1 MARNPGVLT
10 KNPNVIKWVDEMVAL
25 TKPDQVIW
33 IDGSKEQL
41 DELTNEVCSLPD
53 GNKDKMYR
61 LNPEKLP
68 GCLYH
73 RTLPN
78 DVARVEDRTF
88 ICCREKKDAGPT
100 NNWMDPKEMKAMLT
114 PMYDG
119 VMKGRTMYVIPYSMG
134 PIGSSLA
141 KVGVELTDS
150 IYVVLNMNIM
160 TRMGADAFKNLGD
173 TSNDFVRGL
182 HSKADVDPEKRYIV
196 QFPEENTIW
205 SINSAY
211 GGNVLLGK
219 KCFALRI
226 ASYQGKNEGWMAE
239 HMLILGVKKPDGE
252 MRYITAAF
260 PSACGKTNLAMLIP
274 PAVYKEQGYEV
285 YTVGDDIAW
294 VKPGKDG
301 RLYAINPENGFF
313 GVAPGTNAKS
323 NYNALASTMKNTIF
337 TNVALNNA
345 DNTVWWEGLDKNP
358 PVDATEWKGAKVN
371 GPEFTSEIDPATG
384 KNKKLA
390 HPNSRFTAPAVNCP
404 CVSPEFNNPD
414 GVPVSAIIFGGR
426 RASTTPLVYQ
436 SFDWVHGTY
445 MGSAVSSET
454 TAAATGAVGVLRHDP
469 MAMKPFI
476 GYNVGDYWAHWLEM
490 GEKLGDKAPKIFN
503 VNWFK
508 QDENG
513 NFIWPGFGDNMR
525 VLDWIIKR
533 VEGKVDAVET
543 PIGFLP
549 KKGDINLKGIEDE
562 VTSEV
567 EDKLLAV
574 DVDLWKKE
582 IAEMR
587 RYYNDDIKA
596 KGGNIPQA
604 LFDELDKIEARLNK
618 A

>member
-1 MARNPGVLT
+1 MSLT
-10 KNPNVIKWVDEMVAL
+10 NNPNVLKWVDEMVAL
-25 TKPDQVIW
+25 TKPDKVVW

-41 DELTNEVCSLPD
+41 DALTDEVCSLPE
-53 GNKDKMYR
+53 GNRDKMYR
-61 LNPEKLP
+61 LNQEKLP

-88 ICCREKKDAGPT
+88 ICTPTKEEAGPT
-100 NNWMDPKEMKAMLT
+100 NNWMDPKEMYAKLT
-114 PMYDG
+114 PLYDG

-134 PIGSSLA
+134 PIGSPLA

-160 TRMGADAFKNLGD
+160 TRMGKQAFENLGD

-182 HSKADVDPEKRYIV
+182 HSKANVDPENRYIV
-196 QFPEENTIW
+196 QFPQDNTIW

-239 HMLILGVKKPDGE
+239 HMLILGVKKPDGKVV
-252 MRYITAAF
+252 YITAAF

-274 PAVYKEQGYEV
+274 PKTYKDKGYEV
-285 YTVGDDIAW
+285 FTVGDDIAW
-294 VKPGKDG
+294 MKPGADG

-358 PVDATEWKGAKVN
+358 PEDATEWKGAKVN
-371 GPEFTSEIDPATG
+371 GKEYTSVIGADG
-384 KNKKLA
+384 KPQKLA

-404 CVSPEFNNPD
+404 CVSPEFNNPN

-436 SFDWVHGTY
+436 SFDWTHGTY
-445 MGSAVSSET
+445 IGSAVSSET
-454 TAAATGAVGVLRHDP
+454 TAAAVGAVGVLRHDP

-503 VNWFK
+503 VNWFRV
-508 QDENG
+508 DEDG
-513 NFIWPGFGDNMR
+513 HFIWPGFGDNLR
-525 VLDWIIKR
+525 VLEWILKR
-533 VEGKVDAVET
+533 CDNEVDAVET
-543 PIGFLP
+543 AIGYVP
-549 KKGDINLKGIEDE
+549 KPEDINLEGLKDFDE
-562 VTSEV
+562 EKLASILKVDNAKWAKEAAGV
-567 EDKLLAV
+567 EEFYKKFGDKL
-574 DVDLWKKE
+574 
-582 IAEMR
+582 
-587 RYYNDDIKA
+587 
-596 KGGNIPQA
+596 PQE
-604 LFDELDKIEARLNK
+604 LRDELNGLEERTK

>member
-1 MARNPGVLT
+1 MSLT
-10 KNPNVIKWVDEMVAL
+10 NNPNVLKWVDEMVAL
-25 TKPDQVIW
+25 TKPDKVVW

-41 DELTNEVCSLPD
+41 DALTDEVCSLPE
-53 GNKDKMYR
+53 GNRDKMYR
-61 LNPEKLP
+61 LNQEKLP

-88 ICCREKKDAGPT
+88 ICTPTKEEAGPT
-100 NNWMDPKEMKAMLT
+100 NNWMDPKEMYAKLT
-114 PMYDG
+114 PLYDG

-134 PIGSSLA
+134 PIGSPLA

-160 TRMGADAFKNLGD
+160 TRMGKQAFENLGD

-182 HSKADVDPEKRYIV
+182 HSKANVDPENRYIV
-196 QFPEENTIW
+196 QFPQDNTIW

-239 HMLILGVKKPDGE
+239 HMLILGVKKPDGKVV
-252 MRYITAAF
+252 YITAAF

-274 PAVYKEQGYEV
+274 PKTYKDKGYEV
-285 YTVGDDIAW
+285 FTVGDDIAW
-294 VKPGKDG
+294 MKPGADG

-358 PVDATEWKGAKVN
+358 PEDATEWKGAKVN
-371 GPEFTSEIDPATG
+371 GKEYTSVIGADG
-384 KNKKLA
+384 KPQKLA

-404 CVSPEFNNPD
+404 CVSPEFNNPN

-436 SFDWVHGTY
+436 SFDWTHGTY
-445 MGSAVSSET
+445 IGSAVSSET
-454 TAAATGAVGVLRHDP
+454 TAAAVGAVGVLRHDP

-508 QDENG
+508 QDEEG
-513 NFIWPGFGDNMR
+513 HFMWPGFGDNMR

-533 VEGKVDAVET
+533 CEGTIDAEET
-543 PIGFLP
+543 AIGYLP
-549 KKGDINLKGIEDE
+549 KKGDINLEGIEDE
-562 VTSEV
+562 VTPEILV
-567 EDKLLAV
+567 KLLYV
-574 DVDLWKKE
+574 DKDLWKKE

-587 RYYNDDIKA
+587 RYYKEDISD
-596 KGGNIPQA
+596 KGGHIPAA
-604 LFDELDKIEARLNK
+604 LIAQLDKLEERLNK
-618 A
+618 

>member
-1 MARNPGVLT
+1 MSLT
-10 KNPNVIKWVDEMVAL
+10 NNPNVLKWVDEMVAL
-25 TKPDQVIW
+25 TKPDKVVW

-41 DELTNEVCSLPD
+41 DALTDEVCSLPE
-53 GNKDKMYR
+53 GNRDKMYR
-61 LNPEKLP
+61 LNQEKLP

-88 ICCREKKDAGPT
+88 ICTPTKGEAGPT
-100 NNWMDPKEMKAMLT
+100 NNWMDPKEMYAKLT
-114 PMYDG
+114 PLYDG

-134 PIGSSLA
+134 PIGSPLA

-160 TRMGADAFKNLGD
+160 TRMGKQAFENLGD

-182 HSKADVDPEKRYIV
+182 HSKADVDPENRYIV
-196 QFPEENTIW
+196 QFPQDNTIW

-239 HMLILGVKKPDGE
+239 HMLILGVKKPDGKVI
-252 MRYITAAF
+252 YITAAF

-274 PAVYKEQGYEV
+274 PKAYKDKGYEV
-285 YTVGDDIAW
+285 FTVGDDIAW
-294 VKPGKDG
+294 MKPGADG

-358 PVDATEWKGAKVN
+358 PEDATEWKGAKVN
-371 GPEFTSEIDPATG
+371 GKEYTSVIGADG
-384 KNKKLA
+384 KPQKLA

-404 CVSPEFNNPD
+404 CVSPEFNNPN

-436 SFDWVHGTY
+436 SFDWTHGTY
-445 MGSAVSSET
+445 IGSAVSSET
-454 TAAATGAVGVLRHDP
+454 TAAAVGAVGVLRHDP

-508 QDENG
+508 QDEEG
-513 NFIWPGFGDNMR
+513 HFMWPGFGDNMR

-533 VEGKVDAVET
+533 CEGTIDAEET
-543 PIGFLP
+543 AIGYLP
-549 KKGDINLKGIEDE
+549 KKGDINLEGIEDE
-562 VTSEV
+562 VTPEIL
-567 EDKLLAV
+567 DKLLYV
-574 DVDLWKKE
+574 DKELWKKE

-587 RYYNDDIKA
+587 RYYKEDISD
-596 KGGNIPQA
+596 KGGHIPAA
-604 LFDELDKIEARLNK
+604 LIAQLDKLEERLNK
-618 A
+618 

>member
-1 MARNPGVLT
+1 MSLT
-10 KNPNVIKWVDEMVAL
+10 NNPNVLKWVDEMVAL
-25 TKPDQVIW
+25 TKPDKVVW

-41 DELTNEVCSLPD
+41 DALTDEVCSLPE
-53 GNKDKMYR
+53 GNRDKMYR
-61 LNPEKLP
+61 LNQEKLP

-88 ICCREKKDAGPT
+88 ICTPTKEEAGPT
-100 NNWMDPKEMKAMLT
+100 NNWMDPKEMYAKLT
-114 PMYDG
+114 PLYDG

-134 PIGSSLA
+134 PIGSPLA

-160 TRMGADAFKNLGD
+160 TRMGKQAFENLGD

-182 HSKADVDPEKRYIV
+182 HSKADVDPENRYIV
-196 QFPEENTIW
+196 QFPQDNTIW

-239 HMLILGVKKPDGE
+239 HMLILGVKKPDGKVV
-252 MRYITAAF
+252 YITAAF

-274 PAVYKEQGYEV
+274 PKTYKDKGYEV
-285 YTVGDDIAW
+285 FTVGDDIAW
-294 VKPGKDG
+294 MKPGADG

-358 PVDATEWKGAKVN
+358 PEDATEWKGAKVN
-371 GPEFTSEIDPATG
+371 GKEYTSVIGADG
-384 KNKKLA
+384 KPQKLA

-404 CVSPEFNNPD
+404 CVSPEFNNPN

-436 SFDWVHGTY
+436 SFDWTHGTY
-445 MGSAVSSET
+445 IGSAVSSET
-454 TAAATGAVGVLRHDP
+454 TAAAVGAVGVLRHDP

-508 QDENG
+508 QDEEG
-513 NFIWPGFGDNMR
+513 HFMWPGFGDNMR

-533 VEGKVDAVET
+533 CEGTIDAEET
-543 PIGFLP
+543 AIGYLP
-549 KKGDINLKGIEDE
+549 KKGDINLEGIEDE
-562 VTSEV
+562 VTPEILY
-567 EDKLLAV
+567 KLLYV
-574 DVDLWKKE
+574 DKDLWKKE

-587 RYYNDDIKA
+587 RYYKEDISD
-596 KGGNIPQA
+596 KGGHIPAA
-604 LFDELDKIEARLNK
+604 LIAQLDKLEERLNK
-618 A
+618 

>member
-1 MARNPGVLT
+1 MSLT
-10 KNPNVIKWVDEMVAL
+10 KNPNVNKWVDEMIAL
-25 TKPDQVIW
+25 TKPDKVVW

-41 DELTNEVCSLPD
+41 DALTEEVCALPE
-53 GNKDKMYR
+53 GCPDKMYK
-61 LNPEKLP
+61 LNQEKLP

-88 ICCREKKDAGPT
+88 ICTPTKEEAGPT
-100 NNWMDPKEMKAMLT
+100 NNWCDPTEMYAKLSKL
-114 PMYDG
+114 YDG

-134 PIGSSLA
+134 PIGSPLA
-141 KVGVELTDS
+141 KVGVEITDS

-160 TRMGADAFKNLGD
+160 TRMGVQAFENLGD

-182 HSKADVDPEKRYIV
+182 HSKANVDPENRYIV
-196 QFPEENTIW
+196 QFPQDNTIW

-239 HMLILGVKKPDGE
+239 HMLILGVKKPDGDIK
-252 MRYITAAF
+252 YITAAF

-274 PAVYKEQGYEV
+274 PAVYKEAGYEV
-285 YTVGDDIAW
+285 FTVGDDIAW
-294 VKPGKDG
+294 MKPGEDG

-323 NYNALASTMKNTIF
+323 NYNALASTAKNTIF

-371 GPEFTSEIDPATG
+371 GVEYTSVIGADG
-384 KNKKLA
+384 KPQKLA
-390 HPNSRFTAPAVNCP
+390 HPNSRFTAPAENCP
-404 CVSPEFNNPD
+404 CVSSEFNNPK

-436 SFDWVHGTY
+436 SFDWTHGTY

-476 GYNVGDYWAHWLEM
+476 GYNVGDYWNHWLEM
-490 GEKLGDKAPKIFN
+490 GEILGDKAPKIFN

-533 VEGKVDAVET
+533 CEGKIDAEET
-543 PIGFLP
+543 AIGYLP
-549 KKGDINLKGIEDE
+549 KKGDINLRGIEDE
-562 VTSEV
+562 ITPEV
-567 EDKLLAV
+567 EEKLLAV
-574 DVDLWKKE
+574 DKDLWKKE
-582 IAEMR
+582 IAGMR
-587 RYYNDDIKA
+587 EYYAELAN
-596 KGGNIPQA
+596 GGAHIPQA
-604 LFDELDKIEARLNK
+604 LYAQLDKIEANLNK
-618 A
+618 

>member
-1 MARNPGVLT
+1 MSLT
-10 KNPNVIKWVDEMVAL
+10 KNPNVLKWVEEMTAL
-25 TKPDQVIW
+25 TKPDKVVW
-33 IDGSKEQL
+33 IDGSKEQIDAL
-41 DELTNEVCSLPD
+41 KAEAISTGEMIELNQ
-53 GNKDKMYR
+53 
-61 LNPEKLP
+61 EKLP

-88 ICCREKKDAGPT
+88 ICCKNKEDAGPT
-100 NNWMDPKEMKAMLT
+100 NNWMDPDEMKAMLT

-119 VMKGRTMYVIPYSMG
+119 AMKGRTMYVIPYSMG
-134 PIGSSLA
+134 PIGSPLA
-141 KVGVELTDS
+141 KVGVEVTDS

-160 TRMGADAFKNLGD
+160 TRMGKQAFENLGD
-173 TSNDFVRGL
+173 ESNDFVRGL

-196 QFPEENTIW
+196 QFPEDNAIW
-205 SINSAY
+205 SINYAY

-252 MRYITAAF
+252 VKYITAAF

-274 PAVYKEQGYEV
+274 PEGYKKDGYEV
-285 YTVGDDIAW
+285 FTVGDDIAW
-294 VKPGKDG
+294 MKQGEDG

-313 GVAPGTNAKS
+313 GVAPGTNEKS
-323 NYNALASTMKNTIF
+323 NYNALASTMKDTIF
-337 TNVALNNA
+337 TNVAINND

-358 PVDATEWKGAKVN
+358 PENATEWKGEKVN
-371 GPEFTSEIDPATG
+371 GKEFTANG
-384 KNKKLA
+384 NKLA
-390 HPNSRFTAPAVNCP
+390 HPNSRFTAPAKNCP
-404 CVSPEFNNPD
+404 CISPEFDNPA
-414 GVPVSAIIFGGR
+414 GVPISAIIFGGR

-436 SFDWVHGTY
+436 SFDWTHGTY

-533 VEGKVDAVET
+533 CEGTIDADET
-543 PIGFLP
+543 AIGYIP
-549 KKGDINLKGIEDE
+549 KKTDINVEGIEDE
-562 VTSEV
+562 VTPEIM
-567 EDKLLAV
+567 DKLLAV
-574 DVDLWKKE
+574 DKDLWTKE

-587 RYYNDDIKA
+587 RYYKEDIA
-596 KGGNIPQA
+596 DKGGKVPEA
-604 LFDELDKIEARLNK
+604 LIKELDKLEERLAK
-618 A
+618 

>member
-1 MARNPGVLT
+1 MSLT
-10 KNPNVIKWVDEMVAL
+10 NNPNVLKWVDEMVAL
-25 TKPDQVIW
+25 TKPDKVVL

-41 DELTNEVCSLPD
+41 DALTDEVCSLPE
-53 GNKDKMYR
+53 GNRDKMYR
-61 LNPEKLP
+61 LNQEKLP

-88 ICCREKKDAGPT
+88 ICTPTKEEAGPT
-100 NNWMDPKEMKAMLT
+100 NNWMDPKEMYAKLT
-114 PMYDG
+114 PLYDG

-134 PIGSSLA
+134 PIGSPLA

-160 TRMGADAFKNLGD
+160 TRMGKQAFENLGD

-182 HSKADVDPEKRYIV
+182 HSKANVDPENRYIV
-196 QFPEENTIW
+196 QFPQDNTIW

-239 HMLILGVKKPDGE
+239 HMLILGVKKPDGKVV
-252 MRYITAAF
+252 YITAAF

-274 PAVYKEQGYEV
+274 PKTYKDKGYEV
-285 YTVGDDIAW
+285 FTVGDDIAW
-294 VKPGKDG
+294 MKPGADG

-358 PVDATEWKGAKVN
+358 PEDATEWKGAKVN
-371 GPEFTSEIDPATG
+371 GKEYTSVIGADG
-384 KNKKLA
+384 KPQKLA

-404 CVSPEFNNPD
+404 CVSPEFNNPN

-436 SFDWVHGTY
+436 SFDWTHGTY
-445 MGSAVSSET
+445 IGSAVSSET
-454 TAAATGAVGVLRHDP
+454 TAAAVGAVGVLRHDP

-508 QDENG
+508 TDEEG
-513 NFIWPGFGDNMR
+513 NFLWPGFGDNMR

-533 VEGKVDAVET
+533 CEGEVDAVET
-543 PIGFLP
+543 PIGYEP
-549 KKGDINLKGIEDE
+549 KPEDINVDGLVYEGKQFTTEDIANLLKLD
-562 VTSEV
+562 T
-567 EDKLLAV
+567 K
-574 DVDLWKKE
+574 LWKNE

-587 RYYNDDIKA
+587 RYYKEDIEA
-596 KGGNIPQA
+596 KGGKVPAA
-604 LFDELDKIEARLNK
+604 LYAQLDALEARLNEAK
-618 A
+618 

>member
-1 MARNPGVLT
+1 MSLT
-10 KNPNVIKWVDEMVAL
+10 NNPNVLKWVDEMVAL
-25 TKPDQVIW
+25 TKPDKVVW

-41 DELTNEVCSLPD
+41 DALTDEVCSLPE
-53 GNKDKMYR
+53 GNRDKMYR
-61 LNPEKLP
+61 LNQEKLP

-88 ICCREKKDAGPT
+88 ICTPTKGEAGPT
-100 NNWMDPKEMKAMLT
+100 NNWMDPKEMYAKLT
-114 PMYDG
+114 PLYDG

-134 PIGSSLA
+134 PIGSPLA

-160 TRMGADAFKNLGD
+160 TRMGKQAFENLGD

-182 HSKADVDPEKRYIV
+182 HSKADVDPENRYIV
-196 QFPEENTIW
+196 QFPQDNTIW

-239 HMLILGVKKPDGE
+239 HMLILGVKKPDGKVV
-252 MRYITAAF
+252 YITAAF

-274 PAVYKEQGYEV
+274 PKAYKDKGYEV
-285 YTVGDDIAW
+285 FTVGDDIAW
-294 VKPGKDG
+294 MKPGADG

-358 PVDATEWKGAKVN
+358 PEDATEWKGAKVN
-371 GPEFTSEIDPATG
+371 GKEYTSVIGADG
-384 KNKKLA
+384 KPQKLA

-404 CVSPEFNNPD
+404 CVSPEFNNPN

-436 SFDWVHGTY
+436 SFDWTHGTY
-445 MGSAVSSET
+445 VGSAVSSET
-454 TAAATGAVGVLRHDP
+454 TAAAVGAVGVLRHDP

-508 QDENG
+508 QDEEG
-513 NFIWPGFGDNMR
+513 HFMWPGFGDNMR

-533 VEGKVDAVET
+533 CEGTIDAEET
-543 PIGFLP
+543 AIGYLP
-549 KKGDINLKGIEDE
+549 KKGDINLEGIEDE
-562 VTSEV
+562 VTPEIL
-567 EDKLLAV
+567 DKLLYV
-574 DVDLWKKE
+574 DKDLWKKE

-587 RYYNDDIKA
+587 RYYKEDISD
-596 KGGNIPQA
+596 KGGHIPAA
-604 LFDELDKIEARLNK
+604 LIAQLDKLEERLNK
-618 A
+618 

>member
-1 MARNPGVLT
+1 MSLT
-10 KNPNVIKWVDEMVAL
+10 NNPNVLKWVDEMVAL
-25 TKPDQVIW
+25 TKPDKVVW

-41 DELTNEVCSLPD
+41 DALTDEVCSLPE
-53 GNKDKMYR
+53 GNRDKMYR
-61 LNPEKLP
+61 LNQEKLP

-88 ICCREKKDAGPT
+88 ICTPTKEEAGPT
-100 NNWMDPKEMKAMLT
+100 NNWMDPKEMYAKLT
-114 PMYDG
+114 PLYDG

-134 PIGSSLA
+134 PIGSPLA

-160 TRMGADAFKNLGD
+160 TRMGKQAFENLGD

-182 HSKADVDPEKRYIV
+182 HSKANVDPENRYIV
-196 QFPEENTIW
+196 QFPQDNTIW

-239 HMLILGVKKPDGE
+239 HMLILGVKKPDGKVV
-252 MRYITAAF
+252 YITAAF

-274 PAVYKEQGYEV
+274 PKTYKDKGYEV
-285 YTVGDDIAW
+285 FTVGDDIAW
-294 VKPGKDG
+294 MKPGADG

-358 PVDATEWKGAKVN
+358 PEDATEWKGAKVN
-371 GPEFTSEIDPATG
+371 GKEYTSVIGADG
-384 KNKKLA
+384 KPQKLA

-404 CVSPEFNNPD
+404 CVSPEFNNPN

-436 SFDWVHGTY
+436 SFDWTHGTY
-445 MGSAVSSET
+445 IGSAVSSET
-454 TAAATGAVGVLRHDP
+454 TAAAVGAVGVLRHDP

-476 GYNVGDYWAHWLEM
+476 GYNVGDYYHMADYWAHWLEM

-508 QDENG
+508 QDEEG
-513 NFIWPGFGDNMR
+513 HFMWPGFGDNMR

-533 VEGKVDAVET
+533 CEGTIDAEET
-543 PIGFLP
+543 AIGYLP
-549 KKGDINLKGIEDE
+549 KKGDINLEGIEDE
-562 VTSEV
+562 VTPEIL
-567 EDKLLAV
+567 DKLLYV
-574 DVDLWKKE
+574 DKDLWKKE

-587 RYYNDDIKA
+587 RYYKEDISD
-596 KGGNIPQA
+596 KGGHIPAA
-604 LFDELDKIEARLNK
+604 LIAQLDKLEERLNK
-618 A
+618 